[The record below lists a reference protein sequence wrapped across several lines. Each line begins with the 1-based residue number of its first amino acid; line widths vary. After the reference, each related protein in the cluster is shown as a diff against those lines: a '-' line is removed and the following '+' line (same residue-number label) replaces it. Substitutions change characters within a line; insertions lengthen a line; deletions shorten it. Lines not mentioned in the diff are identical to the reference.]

1 MTKIE
6 INNVKNRFL
15 PIPDSV
21 ANGLEPEPKITDFTI
36 TKELGSGS
44 FGRVYLVTH
53 KKTKVQYAI
62 KAIDKRDKTNIEEK
76 PYFRREVEVMYKIH
90 HPNVVKLF
98 GHFEDN
104 NYCYFIM
111 EYIAK
116 GNIYGLIPKDKKK
129 RLSNQIVAS
138 LIKDIISA
146 VYFLHNMDPPII
158 HRDIKPENV
167 LLAESMVAKLTDFG
181 WSNYMQED
189 EKRTTV
195 CGTPIYLAPE
205 IIKEQGHDERVD
217 IWCIGVLLFEL
228 ITANVPFQGNDIET
242 LKNNIL
248 KLKIA
253 WPRDINTDAK
263 NLIMKI
269 LKLDPNARISLSE
282 MLSHPFITKYFPN
295 APQCLIKPDTN
306 SKSRPFVVSKDDPKT
321 WEPYPK
327 DSQKDDGQKEIK
339 INKQRSR
346 EASPK
351 ERSKSPKE
359 RSKSPRERSKSP
371 TKVPTDSRSPRRDKE
386 KKTEKVE
393 KIPEKVPEKE
403 EKIEKGP
410 VTNEKYKYVQ
420 EKYETLLK
428 DYNMLKTR
436 GITGEPLDNELKSL
450 KNLLKDKEEKV
461 AQLVSLIK
469 NSGKEGESNND
480 SESEL
485 KMKVDE
491 LDKENEA
498 LKNKVM
504 RYEQFIKSQQGG
516 EIENNLREL
525 RDSMANKDRFSS
537 AIEKL
542 KKRINE
548 DSQNNLNEIIK
559 EKEKELAKIKE
570 DEKIRREKEKKK
582 FTTII
587 NKYDKT
593 LNLVEKE
600 NKELR
605 EKIKMLM
612 LKGKK

>member
-15 PIPDSV
+15 PIPESV
-21 ANGLEPEPKITDFTI
+21 AKGLEPEPKITDFTI

-111 EYIAK
+111 EYISK
-116 GNIYGLIPKDKKK
+116 GNIYGLIPQDKKK
-129 RLSNQIVAS
+129 RLSTQIVAS
-138 LIKDIISA
+138 LIKDVISA
-146 VYFLHNMDPPII
+146 VYFLHNMEPPII

-167 LLAESMVAKLTDFG
+167 LLAEGMVAKLTDFG

-253 WPRDINTDAK
+253 WPRDINLDAK

-269 LKLDPNARISLSE
+269 LKLDPNARISLSD

-295 APQCLIKPDTN
+295 AAQSLIKPDNT
-306 SKSRPFVVSKDDPKT
+306 SRHKPFVVSKDDPKT
-321 WEPYPK
+321 WDPYQK
-327 DSQKDDGQKEIK
+327 ENQKDDNNQKEIK
-339 INKQRSR
+339 IGKQRSR

-351 ERSKSPKE
+351 GRSKSPN
-359 RSKSPRERSKSP
+359 R
-371 TKVPTDSRSPRRDKE
+371 VPTDSRSPRKEKIVIEQPGKTERDKVS
-386 KKTEKVE
+386 T
-393 KIPEKVPEKE
+393 
-403 EKIEKGP
+403 
-410 VTNEKYKYVQ
+410 EKYKTLK

-428 DYNMLKTR
+428 NYNNLKIR
-436 GITGEPLDNELKSL
+436 GNTGEPLDNELKSL

-461 AQLVSLIK
+461 AQLLGLVK
-469 NSGKEGESNND
+469 NAGKEGETNND
-480 SESEL
+480 NESYL

-498 LKNKVM
+498 LRNKVV
-504 RYEQFIKSQQGG
+504 RYEKFIKSQTGG

-525 RDSMANKDRFSS
+525 RDSMTNKDRFSS

-542 KKRINE
+542 KKRIN
-548 DSQNNLNEIIK
+548 DDCQNNLNEIIK
-559 EKEKELAKIKE
+559 EKEKELEKIKE

-605 EKIKMLM
+605 EKIKQLM
-612 LKGKK
+612 LKSDK

>member
-15 PIPDSV
+15 PIPESV
-21 ANGLEPEPKITDFTI
+21 AKGLEPEPKITDFTI
-36 TKELGSGS
+36 IKELGSGS

-62 KAIDKRDKTNIEEK
+62 KAIDKRDKTNQEEK

-111 EYIAK
+111 EYISK
-116 GNIYGLIPKDKKK
+116 GNIYGLIPQDKKK
-129 RLSNQIVAS
+129 RLSSQIVAS
-138 LIKDIISA
+138 LIKDVISA
-146 VYFLHNMDPPII
+146 VYFLHNMNPPII

-167 LLAESMVAKLTDFG
+167 LLAEGMVAKLTDFG

-217 IWCIGVLLFEL
+217 VWCIGVLLFEL
-228 ITANVPFQGNDIET
+228 LTANVPFQGNDIET
-242 LKNNIL
+242 LKSNIL

-253 WPRDINTDAK
+253 WPRDINLDAK

-269 LKLDPNARISLSE
+269 LKLDPNARISLSD
-282 MLSHPFITKYFPN
+282 MLAHPFITKYFPN
-295 APQCLIKPDTN
+295 AAQSLIKPDTRKN
-306 SKSRPFVVSKDDPKT
+306 KPFVVSKDDPKT

-327 DSQKDDGQKEIK
+327 DSQKENAPKENK
-339 INKQRSR
+339 PTKQRDP
-346 EASPK
+346 SPK
-351 ERSKSPKE
+351 EKSRSP
-359 RSKSPRERSKSP
+359 P
-371 TKVPTDSRSPRRDKE
+371 KVPTDNSKKE
-386 KKTEKVE
+386 KEKKEEKVEKTEKVE
-393 KIPEKVPEKE
+393 KKEKVEKNE
-403 EKIEKGP
+403 KVEKKEKIEKDK
-410 VTNEKYKYVQ
+410 VTNEKYRNLK

-428 DYNMLKTR
+428 DYNLLKTK
-436 GITGEPLDNELKSL
+436 GNTGEPLDNELKSL
-450 KNLLKDKEEKV
+450 KNLLKEKEEKV
-461 AQLVSLIK
+461 AQLVGLVK
-469 NSGKEGESNND
+469 NSGKDGESNND
-480 SESEL
+480 NESDL

-498 LKNKVM
+498 LKNKVI
-504 RYEQFIKSQQGG
+504 RYEQYIKSQQGG

-525 RDSMANKDRFSS
+525 RDSMTNKDKFSS
-537 AIEKL
+537 AMEKL
-542 KKRINE
+542 KNKINE
-548 DSQNNLNEIIK
+548 DSKNNLNEIIK

-605 EKIKMLM
+605 EKIKKLM
-612 LKGKK
+612 LKGPENN

>member
-21 ANGLEPEPKITDFTI
+21 AKGLEPEPKITDFSI

-111 EYIAK
+111 EYISK
-116 GNIYGLIPKDKKK
+116 GNIYGLIPQDKKK
-129 RLSNQIVAS
+129 RLSTQIVAS
-138 LIKDIISA
+138 LIKDVISA
-146 VYFLHNMDPPII
+146 VYFLHNMDP
-158 HRDIKPENV
+158 KPENV
-167 LLAESMVAKLTDFG
+167 LLADGMVAKLTDFG

-253 WPRDINTDAK
+253 WPRDINLDAK

-295 APQCLIKPDTN
+295 ASQCLIKPDNN
-306 SKSRPFVVSKDDPKT
+306 SKNRPFVVSKDDPKT

-327 DSQKDDGQKEIK
+327 DSQKDNGQKEIS

-351 ERSKSPKE
+351 GGRSKSPI
-359 RSKSPRERSKSP
+359 R
-371 TKVPTDSRSPRRDKE
+371 VPTDSRSPRKDKE
-386 KKTEKVE
+386 KKAEKVE
-393 KIPEKVPEKE
+393 KD
-403 EKIEKGP
+403 EKIEKIEKDK
-410 VTNEKYKYVQ
+410 VTNEKYKIVK

-428 DYNMLKTR
+428 DYNTLKTR
-436 GITGEPLDNELKSL
+436 GNTGEPLDNELKSL

-469 NSGKEGESNND
+469 NNSKEGESNND
-480 SESEL
+480 NESYL

-498 LKNKVM
+498 LKNKVI

-525 RDSMANKDRFSS
+525 RDSMTNKDRFSS

-542 KKRINE
+542 KKKINE

-559 EKEKELAKIKE
+559 EKERELAKIKE

-605 EKIKMLM
+605 EKIKMLL